1 MKQKILFFTDWYP
14 PAYKAGGPI
23 VSVYNLTQA
32 LKAEFDILVLAGS
45 KDLGCEKRLEGIET
59 GKELIVDGVK
69 VFYKDSELI
78 NRKFL
83 RRIFND
89 FSPNFIWLSGLF
101 SPKFS
106 ILPILLFNKTCKTVV
121 SPRGMLHE
129 SALKL
134 KPLKKRL
141 FINFLKFSGIQKK
154 IVWHATN
161 RLEKQFIEDQFGK
174 NINCF
179 IAANLARGFNENL
192 QFTHKVNQE
201 LRLLVLGRIAEEKNS
216 LFALQ
221 VLEFSKNKD
230 IVVDFYGNKGTDSYS
245 KQFQRHLDKL
255 KQAGYKVEYKG
266 SVSPISLTKNVF
278 PNYHFMYLPT
288 NGENFGH
295 AISDSLAHSTPVV
308 ISDKTPWNDLSSHGC
323 YVLKNEMHLQADVL
337 NELYMQSA
345 EEYNSKVYSAINY
358 YKAYCASNLETKKY
372 IDFIKFESFES

>member
-1 MKQKILFFTDWYP
+1 MF
-14 PAYKAGGPI
+14 
-23 VSVYNLTQA
+23 
-32 LKAEFDILVLAGS
+32 AGS
-45 KDLGCEKRLEGIET
+45 KDLGCEKRLEGIEI

-69 VFYKDSELI
+69 VIYQDSALI

-83 RRIFND
+83 RQIFNN
-89 FSPNFIWLSGLF
+89 FSPDFIWLSGLF

-154 IVWHATN
+154 LVWHATN
-161 RLEKQFIEDQFGK
+161 RLEKNFIEDQFGK
-174 NINCF
+174 DINCF
-179 IAANLARGFNENL
+179 IAANLARGYNEKSHLTN
-192 QFTHKVNQE
+192 KVNQE

-230 IVVDFYGNKGTDSYS
+230 IKIDFYGNKGTDSYS
-245 KQFQRHLDKL
+245 KQFQKHLDKL

-266 SVSPISLTKNVF
+266 SVSPNTLAKKVF

-308 ISDKTPWNDLSSHGC
+308 ISDKTPWNELNSHGC
-323 YVLKNEMHLQADVL
+323 YVLRNEVNLQADVL
-337 NELYMQSA
+337 NELYEQST

-358 YKAYCASNLETKKY
+358 YKEYCANNLETKKY